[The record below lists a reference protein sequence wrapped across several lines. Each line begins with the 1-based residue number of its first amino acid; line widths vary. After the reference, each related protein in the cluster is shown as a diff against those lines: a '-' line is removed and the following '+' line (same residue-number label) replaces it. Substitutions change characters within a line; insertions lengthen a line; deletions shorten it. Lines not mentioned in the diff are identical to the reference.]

1 MGRVLD
7 LVVSGAR
14 GRPFL
19 GMQVTVEPRRPVPRG
34 RPSSWGRRPGGAE
47 AHGLCQ
53 DLSPPP
59 VAPADGLPL
68 ADDSL

>member
-1 MGRVLD
+1 MRRVLD
-7 LVVSGAR
+7 LVVSDAQ
-14 GRPFL
+14 GRSFL

-34 RPSSWGRRPGGAE
+34 RPSSWGRRPAGAE

-53 DLSPPP
+53 DLSPAP

-68 ADDSL
+68 VDDSL